1 MKEVKGDLW
10 DFHKQGHWICIT
22 TNGTVRKD
30 GCLVM
35 GRGCALEAALKW
47 PSLSKN
53 LGDLVKING
62 NIPFILSGIRLITFP
77 VKHEWH
83 ERGGYWLIS
92 QSAER
97 VKRMLE
103 ENPGIT
109 ELYIP
114 RPGCGN
120 GKLEWNTVKPEL
132 EKIFTDDRFIIISFP
147 GED

>member
-22 TNGTVRKD
+22 TNATIRKD

-47 PSLSKN
+47 PYLSRH
-53 LGDLVKING
+53 LGDFIKGYG
-62 NIPFILSGIRLITFP
+62 NFPILLGEERIITFP
-77 VKHEWH
+77 VKHTWWEKAFI
-83 ERGGYWLIS
+83 GLIS

-97 VKRMLE
+97 VKKLVQAVPRV
-103 ENPGIT
+103 T
-109 ELYIP
+109 KLYIP

-120 GKLEWNTVKPEL
+120 GKLEWSTVKPVL
-132 EKIFTDDRFIIISFP
+132 EKIFTDDRFIIVSFP